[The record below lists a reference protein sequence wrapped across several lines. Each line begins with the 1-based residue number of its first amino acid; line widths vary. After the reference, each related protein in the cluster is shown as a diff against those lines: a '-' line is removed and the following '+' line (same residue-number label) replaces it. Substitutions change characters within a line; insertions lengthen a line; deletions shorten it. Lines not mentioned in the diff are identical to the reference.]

1 MFQSSYK
8 LAPVLGKVECLS
20 AQIFFQGEFQTQ
32 KEAAWAVSNL
42 TISGS
47 REQIAQLIQEGVVP
61 PFCNL
66 LTCQDTQVIQV
77 TLDGINNMLK
87 MAGPQVETLTNMIEE
102 CGGE

>member
-1 MFQSSYK
+1 MSFNLLLLMRKIWS
-8 LAPVLGKVECLS
+8 
-20 AQIFFQGEFQTQ
+20 QGEFQTQ

-47 REQIAQLIQEGVVP
+47 REQITQLIQEGVVP

-87 MAGPQVETLTNMIEE
+87 MAGPETETLTSMIEE
-102 CGGE
+102 CGGKCHQF